1 MECVAQIVGVDPEGS
16 ILAEPEEL
24 NKTDKTQYEVEGIGY
39 DFIPTVLDRS
49 VRSNQSFICFVSRV
63 FQKQKEFKLSVFLF
77 LQVVDTW
84 YKSNDEE
91 SFNMSRMLIREEGLL
106 CGRQNKLRMCL

>member
-1 MECVAQIVGVDPEGS
+1 MNAVCCVQIVGVDPEGS

-49 VRSNQSFICFVSRV
+49 VSSWS
-63 FQKQKEFKLSVFLF
+63 LSILTFLF
-77 LQVVDTW
+77 
-84 YKSNDEE
+84 
-91 SFNMSRMLIREEGLL
+91 FP
-106 CGRQNKLRMCL
+106 

>member
-1 MECVAQIVGVDPEGS
+1 MVCCVQIVGVDPEGS

-49 VRSNQSFICFVSRV
+49 VSSRGLV
-63 FQKQKEFKLSVFLF
+63 FFFFFFSYLLF
-77 LQVVDTW
+77 SYVYLTH
-84 YKSNDEE
+84 NHL
-91 SFNMSRMLIREEGLL
+91 M
-106 CGRQNKLRMCL
+106 

>member
-1 MECVAQIVGVDPEGS
+1 MVCCVQIVGVDPEGS

-49 VRSNQSFICFVSRV
+49 VSPTSCVLVSLNDVLSLTLDLYFVR
-63 FQKQKEFKLSVFLF
+63 
-77 LQVVDTW
+77 
-84 YKSNDEE
+84 
-91 SFNMSRMLIREEGLL
+91 
-106 CGRQNKLRMCL
+106 

>member
-1 MECVAQIVGVDPEGS
+1 MNAVCCVQIVGVDPEGS

-49 VRSNQSFICFVSRV
+49 VSSWS
-63 FQKQKEFKLSVFLF
+63 LSILTFLF
-77 LQVVDTW
+77 FPLIFP
-84 YKSNDEE
+84 N
-91 SFNMSRMLIREEGLL
+91 SRPL
-106 CGRQNKLRMCL
+106 NAMCLYFFR

>member
-1 MECVAQIVGVDPEGS
+1 MNGVICVQIVGVDPEGS

-49 VRSNQSFICFVSRV
+49 VSSRNFYSLFSFYYSHPAH
-63 FQKQKEFKLSVFLF
+63 SH
-77 LQVVDTW
+77 
-84 YKSNDEE
+84 
-91 SFNMSRMLIREEGLL
+91 LL
-106 CGRQNKLRMCL
+106 

>member
-49 VRSNQSFICFVSRV
+49 VRSNLL
-63 FQKQKEFKLSVFLF
+63 LSVLC
-77 LQVVDTW
+77 LACSKNK
-84 YKSNDEE
+84 KSL
-91 SFNMSRMLIREEGLL
+91 SSVCFYFYRWLIRGTNLTT
-106 CGRQNKLRMCL
+106 RSPSTCLEC

>member
-1 MECVAQIVGVDPEGS
+1 MNDVCYVQIVGVDPEGS

-49 VRSNQSFICFVSRV
+49 VSFFLTSP
-63 FQKQKEFKLSVFLF
+63 VFLCLF
-77 LQVVDTW
+77 LSLTTT
-84 YKSNDEE
+84 
-91 SFNMSRMLIREEGLL
+91 
-106 CGRQNKLRMCL
+106 

>member
-1 MECVAQIVGVDPEGS
+1 MFCKAICAKICLSLSLSQIVGVDPEGS

-49 VRSNQSFICFVSRV
+49 VSLPPNAHTC
-63 FQKQKEFKLSVFLF
+63 
-77 LQVVDTW
+77 
-84 YKSNDEE
+84 
-91 SFNMSRMLIREEGLL
+91 MSHTHTHTHA
-106 CGRQNKLRMCL
+106 

>member
-1 MECVAQIVGVDPEGS
+1 MGVDPEGS

-49 VRSNQSFICFVSRV
+49 VSSRSSFAAQLPF
-63 FQKQKEFKLSVFLF
+63 FLG
-77 LQVVDTW
+77 LPLTTA
-84 YKSNDEE
+84 
-91 SFNMSRMLIREEGLL
+91 SFFSL
-106 CGRQNKLRMCL
+106 

>member
-1 MECVAQIVGVDPEGS
+1 MNGVCCVQIVGVDPEGS

-49 VRSNQSFICFVSRV
+49 VSSRG
-63 FQKQKEFKLSVFLF
+63 LF
-77 LQVVDTW
+77 LSIPPFFLCFLTLLTLALT
-84 YKSNDEE
+84 
-91 SFNMSRMLIREEGLL
+91 SRLHPSTV
-106 CGRQNKLRMCL
+106 

>member
-1 MECVAQIVGVDPEGS
+1 MNGVICVQIVGVDPEGS

-49 VRSNQSFICFVSRV
+49 VSSRNFDSLFLLFSPDSQPLIV
-63 FQKQKEFKLSVFLF
+63 KLSYCFPGDRRLV
-77 LQVVDTW
+77 QVQRRGV
-84 YKSNDEE
+84 
-91 SFNMSRMLIREEGLL
+91 L
-106 CGRQNKLRMCL
+106 